1 MHTLIQQAGV
11 GSESLQFQHALGVP
25 VIFMVHEPGFECSE
39 QDSTKH
45 YGSLNN
51 V

>member
-25 VIFMVHEPGFECSE
+25 MILMVHEPGFECSE
-39 QDSTKH
+39 
-45 YGSLNN
+45 
-51 V
+51 

>member
-25 VIFMVHEPGFECSE
+25 MMVHEPGFECSE
-39 QDSTKH
+39 
-45 YGSLNN
+45 
-51 V
+51 